1 MVNKRQLRIVLK
13 FGSNLITTNNTVLN
27 YKVIDS
33 LVSQIAKIFEEHE
46 IVLVTSGAV
55 AAGLQYISSERTTKI
70 LKKNSLVQKQILA
83 SVGQPILMKAYEES
97 FDKHSISISQALL
110 ARGDFENR
118 NGYLNIRNTLLELLQ
133 IGILPIINENDV
145 VATEE
150 LNRYGDNDRL
160 SAMVANAVDADILI
174 LLGTIDGLYTE
185 DPNINNDAKKI
196 EIVEKIDSNILSYAK
211 GPVDKV
217 GTGGMISKIQAA
229 NIATKSGISMYI
241 ASGLQNQVI
250 QRIINDE
257 TVGTKFLPEE
267 SNLESR
273 KRWLVTGYT
282 SSKGEIILDKG
293 AVKAVNK
300 NASVLPAGVTSV
312 KGNFDRGDIIAIKD
326 EKSTT
331 IGLGISNYSSNEI
344 SKIKGVKSSEIN
356 ELVENNY
363 GDEVVHRNNFIFI

>member
-1 MVNKRQLRIVLK
+1 MVNKKQLRIVLK

-185 DPNINNDAKKI
+185 DPNLNNDAKKI
-196 EIVEKIDSNILSYAK
+196 EIVEKIDPKIISYAK

-273 KRWLVTGYT
+273 KRWLVTGYA
-282 SSKGEIILDKG
+282 SSKGEILLDKG

-326 EKSTT
+326 EKSAT
-331 IGLGISNYSSNEI
+331 IGLGISNYSSDEI

>member
-46 IVLVTSGAV
+46 ILLVTSGAV
-55 AAGLQYISSERTTKI
+55 AAGLQYISSERSTKI
-70 LKKNSLVQKQILA
+70 LKKHSLVQKQILA

-110 ARGDFENR
+110 AKGDFENR

-196 EIVEKIDSNILSYAK
+196 EIVEKIDPKIISYAK
-211 GPVDKV
+211 GPLDKV

-229 NIATKSGISMYI
+229 NIATKSGIAMYI

-257 TVGTKFLPEE
+257 TVGTKFLPKE

-273 KRWLVTGYT
+273 KRWLVTGYA

-312 KGNFDRGDIIAIKD
+312 MGNFDRGDIIAIKD
-326 EKSTT
+326 DKSAT
-331 IGLGISNYSSNEI
+331 IGLGISNYSSDEI
-344 SKIKGVKSSEIN
+344 SKIKGIKSSGIN
-356 ELVENNY
+356 ELVDNNY

>member
-55 AAGLQYISSERTTKI
+55 AAGLQYISSERSTKI

-185 DPNINNDAKKI
+185 DPNINNDATKI
-196 EIVEKIDSNILSYAK
+196 EIVEKIDPKIISYAK

-273 KRWLVTGYT
+273 KRWLVTGYA

-331 IGLGISNYSSNEI
+331 IGLGISNYSSDEI
-344 SKIKGVKSSEIN
+344 SKIKGIKSSEIN

>member
-1 MVNKRQLRIVLK
+1 MGNKRQLRIVLK

-196 EIVEKIDSNILSYAK
+196 EIVEKIDPKIISYAK

-273 KRWLVTGYT
+273 KRWLVTGYA
-282 SSKGEIILDKG
+282 SSKGEILLDKG

-326 EKSTT
+326 EKSAT
-331 IGLGISNYSSNEI
+331 IGLGISNYSSDEI
-344 SKIKGVKSSEIN
+344 SKIKGIRSSEIN

>member
-185 DPNINNDAKKI
+185 DPNINNDATKI
-196 EIVEKIDSNILSYAK
+196 EIVEKIDPKIISYAK

-331 IGLGISNYSSNEI
+331 IGLGISNYSSDEI
-344 SKIKGVKSSEIN
+344 SKIKGIKSSEIN

>member
-27 YKVIDS
+27 YKVINS

-55 AAGLQYISSERTTKI
+55 AAGLQYISLERTTKI

-196 EIVEKIDSNILSYAK
+196 EIVEKIDSNIISYAK

-331 IGLGISNYSSNEI
+331 IGLGISNYSSDEI
-344 SKIKGVKSSEIN
+344 SKIKGIKSSEIN

>member
-27 YKVIDS
+27 YKVINS

-331 IGLGISNYSSNEI
+331 IGLGISNYSS
-344 SKIKGVKSSEIN
+344 
-356 ELVENNY
+356 
-363 GDEVVHRNNFIFI
+363 

>member
-55 AAGLQYISSERTTKI
+55 AAGLQYISSERSTKI

-185 DPNINNDAKKI
+185 DPNINNDATKI
-196 EIVEKIDSNILSYAK
+196 EIVEKIASNIISYVK

-273 KRWLVTGYT
+273 KRWLVTGYA

-331 IGLGISNYSSNEI
+331 IGLGISNYSSDEI
-344 SKIKGVKSSEIN
+344 SKIKGIKSSEIN

-363 GDEVVHRNNFIFI
+363 GDEIVHRNNFIFI

>member
-1 MVNKRQLRIVLK
+1 MVNKKQLRIVLK
-13 FGSNLITTNNTVLN
+13 FGSNLITTNNTILN
-27 YKVIDS
+27 YKVIDN

-55 AAGLQYISSERTTKI
+55 AAGLQYISSESTTKI
-70 LKKNSLVQKQILA
+70 LKKNSVVQKQILA

-97 FDKHSISISQALL
+97 FDKYSISVSQALL

-174 LLGTIDGLYTE
+174 LLGTIDGLYTK

-196 EIVEKIDSNILSYAK
+196 EIVEKVDPKIISYAK

-273 KRWLVTGYT
+273 KRWLVTGYA
-282 SSKGEIILDKG
+282 SSKGEILLDKG
-293 AVKAVNK
+293 AVKAVNN
-300 NASVLPAGVTSV
+300 NASVLPAGVVSV
-312 KGNFDRGDIIAIKD
+312 MGEFDRGDIIAIKD

-331 IGLGISNYSSNEI
+331 IGLGISNYSSDEI

-363 GDEVVHRNNFIFI
+363 GDEIVHRNNFIFI

>member
-46 IVLVTSGAV
+46 ILLVTSGAV
-55 AAGLQYISSERTTKI
+55 AAGLQYISSERSTKI
-70 LKKNSLVQKQILA
+70 LKKHSLVQKQILA

-196 EIVEKIDSNILSYAK
+196 EIVKKIDPKIISYAK

-331 IGLGISNYSSNEI
+331 IGLGISNYSSDEI
-344 SKIKGVKSSEIN
+344 SKIKGIKSSEIN

-363 GDEVVHRNNFIFI
+363 GDEIVHRNNFIFI

>member
-46 IVLVTSGAV
+46 ILLVTSGAV
-55 AAGLQYISSERTTKI
+55 AAGLQYISSERSTKI

-185 DPNINNDAKKI
+185 DPNINNDATKI
-196 EIVEKIDSNILSYAK
+196 EIVEKIDPKIISYAK

-273 KRWLVTGYT
+273 KRWLVTGYA

-331 IGLGISNYSSNEI
+331 IGLGISNYSSDEI
-344 SKIKGVKSSEIN
+344 SKIKGIKSSEIN

-363 GDEVVHRNNFIFI
+363 GDEIVHRNNFIFI

>member
-185 DPNINNDAKKI
+185 DPNINNDATKI
-196 EIVEKIDSNILSYAK
+196 EIVEKIDPKIISYAK

-331 IGLGISNYSSNEI
+331 IGLGISNYSSDEI
-344 SKIKGVKSSEIN
+344 SKIKGIKSSEIN

-363 GDEVVHRNNFIFI
+363 GDEIVHRNNFIFI

>member
-1 MVNKRQLRIVLK
+1 MVNKKQLRIVLK

-27 YKVIDS
+27 YKVINS

-331 IGLGISNYSSNEI
+331 IGLGISNYSSDEI
-344 SKIKGVKSSEIN
+344 SKIKGIKSSEIN

>member
-1 MVNKRQLRIVLK
+1 MVNKKQLRIVLK

-196 EIVEKIDSNILSYAK
+196 EIVEKIDPKIISYAK

-273 KRWLVTGYT
+273 KRWLVTGYA
-282 SSKGEIILDKG
+282 SSKGEILLDKG

-326 EKSTT
+326 EKSAT
-331 IGLGISNYSSNEI
+331 IGLGISNYSSDEI
-344 SKIKGVKSSEIN
+344 SKIKGIRSSEIN

>member
-55 AAGLQYISSERTTKI
+55 AAGLQYISSERSTKI

-331 IGLGISNYSSNEI
+331 IGLGISNYSSDEI
-344 SKIKGVKSSEIN
+344 SKIKGIKSSEIN

-363 GDEVVHRNNFIFI
+363 GDEIVHRNNFIFI

>member
-55 AAGLQYISSERTTKI
+55 AAGLQYISSERSTKI

-196 EIVEKIDSNILSYAK
+196 EIVEKIDSNIISYAK

-331 IGLGISNYSSNEI
+331 IGLGISNYSSDEI
-344 SKIKGVKSSEIN
+344 SKIKGIKSSEIN

-363 GDEVVHRNNFIFI
+363 GDEIVHRNNFIFI

>member
-196 EIVEKIDSNILSYAK
+196 EIVEKIDSNIISYAK

-229 NIATKSGISMYI
+229 NIATKSRISMYI

-331 IGLGISNYSSNEI
+331 IGLGISNYSSDEI
-344 SKIKGVKSSEIN
+344 SKIKGIKSSEIN

>member
-46 IVLVTSGAV
+46 ILLVTSGAV

-110 ARGDFENR
+110 AKGDFENR

-196 EIVEKIDSNILSYAK
+196 EIVEKIDPKIISYAK
-211 GPVDKV
+211 GPLDKV

-229 NIATKSGISMYI
+229 NIATKSGIAMYI

-257 TVGTKFLPEE
+257 TVGTKFLPKE

-273 KRWLVTGYT
+273 KRWLVTGYA

-312 KGNFDRGDIIAIKD
+312 MGNFDRGDIIAIKD
-326 EKSTT
+326 DKSAT
-331 IGLGISNYSSNEI
+331 IGLGISNYSSDEI
-344 SKIKGVKSSEIN
+344 SKIKGIKSSEIN

>member
-27 YKVIDS
+27 YKVINS

-196 EIVEKIDSNILSYAK
+196 EIVKKIDPKIISYAK

-250 QRIINDE
+250 KRIINDE

-331 IGLGISNYSSNEI
+331 IGLGISNYSSDEI
-344 SKIKGVKSSEIN
+344 SKIKGIKSSEIN

>member
-160 SAMVANAVDADILI
+160 SAMVDNAVDADILI
-174 LLGTIDGLYTE
+174 LLGTIDVLYIE

-196 EIVEKIDSNILSYAK
+196 EIVEKIDSNIISYAK

-331 IGLGISNYSSNEI
+331 IGLGISNYSSDEI
-344 SKIKGVKSSEIN
+344 SKIKGIKSSEIN

>member
-27 YKVIDS
+27 YKVINS

-196 EIVEKIDSNILSYAK
+196 EIVKKIDPKIISYAK

-250 QRIINDE
+250 KRIINDE

-273 KRWLVTGYT
+273 KRWLVTGYA

-312 KGNFDRGDIIAIKD
+312 NGNFDRGDIIAIKD

-331 IGLGISNYSSNEI
+331 IGLGISNYSSDEI
-344 SKIKGVKSSEIN
+344 SKIKGIKSSEIN

>member
-46 IVLVTSGAV
+46 ILLVTSGAV

-110 ARGDFENR
+110 AKGDFENR

-196 EIVEKIDSNILSYAK
+196 EIVEKIDPKIISYAK
-211 GPVDKV
+211 GPLDKV

-229 NIATKSGISMYI
+229 NIATKSGIAMYI

-273 KRWLVTGYT
+273 KRWLVTGYA

-312 KGNFDRGDIIAIKD
+312 MGNFDRGDIIAIKD
-326 EKSTT
+326 DKSAT
-331 IGLGISNYSSNEI
+331 IGLGISNYSSDEI
-344 SKIKGVKSSEIN
+344 SKIKGIKSSGIN
-356 ELVENNY
+356 ELVDNNY